1 MSCATR
7 HIPEKAFTDTR
18 QPTSTGIY
26 GTPLLRNTP
35 TLLNVADRAVLFH
48 DGRESN
54 LDTQALTPLLN
65 KKEMANRNPAKLL
78 TRISD
83 DYQSAFAAINLEL
96 SIENIARTLT
106 AKDTAYDRWRNNQQP
121 LSASAYI
128 TETAAQSAISPATAS
143 STTPAFQPITIQDA
157 LQSPEIPPTDTVSAH
172 YAISHSTST
181 TDPYP
186 PCAVL
191 SSST

>member
-1 MSCATR
+1 MPVRIR
-7 HIPEKAFTDTR
+7 HR
-18 QPTSTGIY
+18 TG
-26 GTPLLRNTP
+26 

-65 KKEMANRNPAKLL
+65 KKEMANPNPATLL

-128 TETAAQSAISPATAS
+128 NDTAAQSAISPATAS
-143 STTPAFQPITIQDA
+143 SPTTCSTTSAFQPITIQDA
-157 LQSPEIPPTDTVSAH
+157 LQSPEIPPTDTVSAPPH
-172 YAISHSTST
+172 CAISH
-181 TDPYP
+181 
-186 PCAVL
+186 
-191 SSST
+191 